1 MTDKANVTLNM
12 DDKIEQ
18 LMDQLSAIRHRK
30 DKITNAADF
39 HALEIEVHKVS
50 KELADTISGIKLQ
63 EHLSSAEN
71 KETEK
76 ELVKA
81 QPKKNE
87 KHGGT
92 DS

>member
-1 MTDKANVTLNM
+1 MTDKANATLNK
-12 DDKIEQ
+12 DEKIEE
-18 LMDQLSAIRHRK
+18 LIDQLSAIRHRK

-39 HALEIEVHKVS
+39 HALEIEVHNVS

-63 EHLSSAEN
+63 EHLSSTEN

-87 KHGGT
+87 KHGGA